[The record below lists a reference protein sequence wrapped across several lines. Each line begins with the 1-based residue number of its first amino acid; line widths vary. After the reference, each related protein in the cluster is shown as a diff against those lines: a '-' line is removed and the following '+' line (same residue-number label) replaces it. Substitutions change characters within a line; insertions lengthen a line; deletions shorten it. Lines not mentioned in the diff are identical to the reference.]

1 LTKVL
6 ATGCALEIFAC
17 ITSNFTIFTADDTIF
32 FLLFDLKTTKHQKK
46 KAEIGM
52 HDYLFIPSSTGI
64 TVVGEVFSLHS
75 SYNGT
80 CYQIGSR
87 RHAMEVIK
95 VWYPESTEEG
105 SNMVN
110 INQESTEE

>member
-1 LTKVL
+1 MTL
-6 ATGCALEIFAC
+6 
-17 ITSNFTIFTADDTIF
+17 F
-32 FLLFDLKTTKHQKK
+32 FSCFSISKQPNTKK